1 MKVGAFLLYFGN
13 FLDILRFNKA
23 HMRKLSFLIAIAIL
37 IPVLSFSQDIIT
49 LRNGKKIEAVVSEVN
64 KKDVTY
70 RKFSNPKGPLYRAE
84 LKDIGRINYESGAVD
99 EFNPIQGEAASPKL
113 SSNTQNSFGDSF
125 GRNLISIDA
134 MSLLFQN
141 IEISYERFIGTRGKL
156 GIRVPVSVNMNS
168 GDFNNGFANA
178 RNVFNSGFDVNY
190 YPLGQGVSRMFIG
203 PSLRLGAA
211 RTTYSY
217 FDNVIGGEVSTTGNS
232 NYFAFLLR
240 FGFLYTPVEELSI
253 GTAFGIG
260 TRRYVTNIPN
270 QTAGSAVSLQFS
282 LGYRF

>member
-1 MKVGAFLLYFGN
+1 MKKLN
-13 FLDILRFNKA
+13 FLFA
-23 HMRKLSFLIAIAIL
+23 VAIL
-37 IPVLSFSQDIIT
+37 IPALSFSQDIIT
-49 LRNGKKIEAVVSEVN
+49 LRNGKKIEAVVSEVS

-99 EFNPIQGEAASPKL
+99 EFNPIQGEAAAQKPASKV
-113 SSNTQNSFGDSF
+113 QESFGSDF

-141 IEISYERFIGTRGKL
+141 IEVSYERFVGSQGKL

-168 GDFNNGFANA
+168 GDYNNGFANA
-178 RNVFNSGFDVNY
+178 RNIFNTGFDLNY
-190 YPLGQGVSRMFIG
+190 YPLGQGASRMFIG

-217 FDNVIGGEVSTTGNS
+217 FDDLIGGEVSTTGNS

-240 FGFLYTPVEELSI
+240 FGFLYTPVKELSI